1 MTDLSPVPV
10 RRVSLDL
17 DTVSGREGQEM
28 TLTCTAQGGPPTPR
42 VSWELALDTPFE
54 HTHTTSV
61 LEDDTLE
68 TVSHLTFTPSSL
80 HDLEVIQC
88 RAINDVMSEAITYEA
103 VLDIQCEYNGER
115 S

>member
-1 MTDLSPVPV
+1 MTGLFPVPV
-10 RRVSLDL
+10 RTVSLDL

-28 TLTCTAQGGPPTPR
+28 TVTCRAQGGPPTPLI
-42 VSWELALDTPFE
+42 SWDLPLDTPFQ
-54 HTHTTSV
+54 HTDTSSV

-88 RAINDVMSEAITYEA
+88 SAINDVMSEAITYEA
-103 VLDIQCEYNGER
+103 VLDIQCEYNGKR